1 MREMNKKRS
10 RSGIIATSIITIA
23 LLVVLTLLTFAIPF
37 PKISQSVLLLV
48 YLCSMAIIAIEGAL
62 IVWLFFKKEKPNSK
76 VLGIPLVWCGFVVAV
91 IQMVVAAVF
100 YAFNAFFEVP
110 LWIPCLIEA
119 LLCCFLV
126 IQLSFGFFF
135 KARNAE
141 YHESKANTAWMDS
154 LRCEIRTLAQ
164 NHKEGELGK
173 ALENLSDLAAGS
185 DPVGNGKSSEAERE
199 IDVIISELKASFE
212 KGSLEREME
221 LIGKACSALKKR
233 NALCKLGK

>member
-1 MREMNKKRS
+1 MNKKRS

-37 PKISQSVLLLV
+37 PKIDRSVLLIV
-48 YLCSMAIIAIEGAL
+48 YLCSVGVIALEGGL
-62 IVWLFFKKEKPNSK
+62 IVGLFFGKGKPNSRI
-76 VLGIPLVWCGFVVAV
+76 LGLPIAYYCFL
-91 IQMVVAAVF
+91 IAAVQMLVTGLF
-100 YAFNAFFEVP
+100 YALNAFVQVS
-110 LWIPCLIEA
+110 LWIPCLVEA

-126 IQLSFGFFF
+126 IQLALGFFF

-233 NALCKLGK
+233 NALCKLSK